1 MAGKS
6 GRENL
11 VNDSERERGG
21 GGVWLAGVK
30 LDSRKQ
36 AWDKRCKEPSE
47 LT

>member
-11 VNDSERERGG
+11 VNDSERGG
-21 GGVWLAGVK
+21 GGLWLAEVK